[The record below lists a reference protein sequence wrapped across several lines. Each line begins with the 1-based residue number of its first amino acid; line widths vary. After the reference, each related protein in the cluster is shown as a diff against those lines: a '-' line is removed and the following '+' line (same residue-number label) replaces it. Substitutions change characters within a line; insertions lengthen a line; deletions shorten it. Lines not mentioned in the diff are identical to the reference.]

1 VVTLAVASAIAI
13 AGEGPAVSRPA
24 ATATQVQGGTLTVLA
39 AGDVDSVDPGVTY
52 YTFGGMI
59 STATQR
65 PLLGSP
71 PPAGDEIVPDL
82 ASEPPQVAPDGRTV
96 TVQIR
101 RGVRFSPPVNREVT
115 SGDVK
120 YAIERGFFR
129 TVANPYASQYFRDLT
144 GARAGAPPGTKIAG
158 LETPDDQTLVLR
170 LTKPRGGLVAT
181 ALVMSLTAP
190 VPPEYAA
197 AFDRQNPSSYGSHQ
211 VATGPYMI
219 QNDAN
224 GSTVG
229 YRPGKSIHLVRNPSW
244 DPTTDYR
251 PARLDDIVISEG
263 NTDTERASRRILR
276 GSGLVSADF
285 VPSAGVLRSEL
296 RGHRDQFAFT
306 AEGGVNFIPLN
317 TKLPPFTNLNVRK
330 AVVAGFDRAETLRKA
345 GGPSVGILGTHF
357 IPPRVPGHE
366 EAGGLAG
373 TGSKL
378 YAKSHGDRK
387 LAARYF
393 RRAGFRSGRYEGGRP
408 VSVLTSNDAIGL
420 SIGRSVRQNLERLG
434 FPVRVRAVS
443 FDRMLDGCER
453 PSARIHMCP
462 YFGWYRD
469 FPDAETVIDPLF
481 NGANIHDSTNNNVAQ
496 LDEPKI
502 NKAIESAKALID
514 PQARANAWA
523 AIDKQLVDLAPG
535 VVLFY
540 PSWGSIRSRDV
551 DGQVNRLNGGLWDL
565 SFTARR

>member
-1 VVTLAVASAIAI
+1 VTLALALAVAIAS
-13 AGEGPAVSRPA
+13 EGAAVSEPA
-24 ATATQVQGGTLTVLA
+24 ATPTQVQGGRLTVLA
-39 AGDVDSVDPGVTY
+39 AGDVDSIDPGVSY
-52 YTFGGMI
+52 YTFGGMVT
-59 STATQR
+59 TATQR
-65 PLLGSP
+65 GLLGSP
-71 PPAGDEIVPDL
+71 PTAGSAIVPDL
-82 ASEPPQVAPDGRTV
+82 ASEPPQVSSDGRTV
-96 TVQIR
+96 TVHIK

-115 SGDVK
+115 SRDVG
-120 YAIERGFFR
+120 YAIERGFFK
-129 TVANPYASQYFRDLT
+129 TVANPYAGSYFRDVT
-144 GARAGAPPGTKIAG
+144 GARAGAPPGTRISG

-197 AFDRQNPSSYGSHQ
+197 AFDRRDPSTYGRHQ

-219 QNDAN
+219 ENDAAGN
-224 GSTVG
+224 TVG
-229 YRPGKSIHLVRNPSW
+229 YIPGKSIHLVRNPNW
-244 DPTTDYR
+244 DPSTDYR

-263 NTDTERASRRILR
+263 NSDTERASHRILT
-276 GSGLVSADF
+276 GSGMVSADF
-285 VPSAGVLRSEL
+285 VPPAAVLRRDL
-296 RGHRDQFAFT
+296 RGHRDQFTFT
-306 AEGGVNFIPLN
+306 AEGGVNFMPLN
-317 TKLPPFTNLNVRK
+317 TKLPPFTNINVRR
-330 AVVAGFDRAETLRKA
+330 AVVAGFDRAGTLRAA
-345 GGPSVGILGTHF
+345 GGRRVGILATHF
-357 IPPRVPGHE
+357 IPPGVPGHE
-366 EAGGLAG
+366 EAGGLSG

-393 RRAGFRSGRYEGGRP
+393 RRAGFRSGHYEGRRP
-408 VSVLTSNDAIGL
+408 VSVLTSNDAVGLGIGK
-420 SIGRSVRQNLERLG
+420 SVRRNLERLG
-434 FPVRVRAVS
+434 FRVRVRAVS
-443 FDRMLDGCER
+443 FDSMLDACGR
-453 PSARIHMCP
+453 PGTRIHMCP

-481 NGANIHDSTNNNVAQ
+481 NGANIHESGNNNVAQ

-502 NKAIESAKALID
+502 NQAIESAKALVD

-523 AIDKQLVDLAPG
+523 AIDKQIVDLAPG
-535 VVLFY
+535 VALFY

>member
-1 VVTLAVASAIAI
+1 MV
-13 AGEGPAVSRPA
+13 
-24 ATATQVQGGTLTVLA
+24 ATATQRA
-39 AGDVDSVDPGVTY
+39 
-52 YTFGGMI
+52 
-59 STATQR
+59 
-65 PLLGSP
+65 LLGSP
-71 PPAGDEIVPDL
+71 PTAGSGIVPDL
-82 ASEPPQVAPDGRTV
+82 ASEPPQVSPDGRTV
-96 TVQIR
+96 TVHIM

-115 SGDVK
+115 SRDVK

-129 TVANPYASQYFRDLT
+129 TVANPYAGSYFRDLT
-144 GARAGAPPGTKIAG
+144 GARAGAPPGTTIAG
-158 LETPDDQTLVLR
+158 LETPDDQTLMLR

-197 AFDRQNPSSYGSHQ
+197 AFDRQNPSTYGSHQ

-219 QNDAN
+219 QNDAK

-229 YRPGKSIHLVRNPSW
+229 YRPGKSIHLVRNPNW

-251 PARLDDIVISEG
+251 PARLDDVVISEG
-263 NTDTERASRRILR
+263 NADTARASRRILR
-276 GSGLVSADF
+276 GSALVSADF
-285 VPSAGVLRSEL
+285 VPPASVLRSDL
-296 RGHRDQFAFT
+296 RGHRDQFTFT

-317 TKLPPFTNLNVRK
+317 TKLPPFRDLNVRR
-330 AVVAGFDRAETLRKA
+330 AIVAGFDRAEALRAA
-345 GGPSVGILGTHF
+345 GGRNAGILGTHF
-357 IPPRVPGHE
+357 IPPGVPGHE

-387 LAARYF
+387 LAARYL
-393 RRAGFRSGRYEGGRP
+393 RRAGFRSGRYEGRRP
-408 VSVLTSNDAIGL
+408 VSVLTSNDAVGL
-420 SIGRSVRQNLERLG
+420 GVGRSVRRNLERLG
-434 FPVRVRAVS
+434 FAVKVRAVS
-443 FDRMLDGCER
+443 FDRMLDGCGK
-453 PSARIHMCP
+453 PSAAIHMCP

-481 NGANIHDSTNNNVAQ
+481 NGANIHQSANNNVAQ
-496 LDEPKI
+496 LDEPKV